1 MGDTPGPTWWRGR
14 VRGAHGRT
22 YSTAS
27 LLRGP
32 VPGAEDGTGAVSPA
46 GATFAAARLR
56 DAAPRLA
63 APLTLAAG
71 VLNLGSALL
80 PAERQRLDLLH
91 RLVPGALS
99 RGATVATAATG
110 VGLLLLA
117 GGLRRRRRTAWLA
130 VVVLLGGSAILHLL
144 KGLDF
149 EEAVAEAFLAGLL
162 AGQGRSFRSR
172 AGPSERRATAAA
184 ALGVIGIT
192 AAYGIVGLL
201 VNGRDVVE
209 DLSAGRVLGEVG
221 RMALGLGST
230 LTLTRRFGRFF
241 PTSVAAVFWLGMLVV
256 AARALAPALVRRQAD
271 PGLPAA
277 VAAADDSLAYFA
289 LRDDRA
295 TVRAAHVLVSYRP
308 VGTVAL
314 AAGDPLGPRE
324 EWPQGIRAFLA
335 EAVAQGR
342 IAAVLGCGA
351 QAARVWA
358 AAGLTTLYLGDE
370 AVLDLDGFSLEG
382 RAVRIARQSWNR
394 ARRAGFT
401 AMACR
406 SGDLD
411 PGTVAALRE
420 LSRRWRGE
428 AAERGFSM
436 ALGRLFD
443 PRDAD
448 EFVVVARDATA
459 RPVAFLHLVP
469 WSADGAS
476 LDVMRRNRDSPGYLS
491 DFLVVEAARRLPE
504 LGVRRLSL
512 NFSFLRAVLAAGA
525 EPQGPFGLRAAR
537 WLLRRLSG
545 PFQIETLYRFNKKFA
560 PAWQPRYLAVE
571 VPEELP
577 RVVIAVLRAEGLL
590 PAVP

>member
-110 VGLLLLA
+110 VGLL
-117 GGLRRRRRTAWLA
+117 R
-130 VVVLLGGSAILHLL
+130 GSAILHLL

-256 AARALAPALVRRQAD
+256 AARAL
-271 PGLPAA
+271 
-277 VAAADDSLAYFA
+277 
-289 LRDDRA
+289 
-295 TVRAAHVLVSYRP
+295 
-308 VGTVAL
+308 
-314 AAGDPLGPRE
+314 
-324 EWPQGIRAFLA
+324 
-335 EAVAQGR
+335 
-342 IAAVLGCGA
+342 
-351 QAARVWA
+351 
-358 AAGLTTLYLGDE
+358 
-370 AVLDLDGFSLEG
+370 
-382 RAVRIARQSWNR
+382 
-394 ARRAGFT
+394 
-401 AMACR
+401 
-406 SGDLD
+406 
-411 PGTVAALRE
+411 
-420 LSRRWRGE
+420 
-428 AAERGFSM
+428 
-436 ALGRLFD
+436 
-443 PRDAD
+443 
-448 EFVVVARDATA
+448 
-459 RPVAFLHLVP
+459 
-469 WSADGAS
+469 
-476 LDVMRRNRDSPGYLS
+476 
-491 DFLVVEAARRLPE
+491 
-504 LGVRRLSL
+504 
-512 NFSFLRAVLAAGA
+512 
-525 EPQGPFGLRAAR
+525 
-537 WLLRRLSG
+537 
-545 PFQIETLYRFNKKFA
+545 
-560 PAWQPRYLAVE
+560 
-571 VPEELP
+571 
-577 RVVIAVLRAEGLL
+577 
-590 PAVP
+590 